1 MLDNLKVLAV
11 GSMFGFL
18 LTKAEVISVRRIH
31 DMFFF
36 REPDLYLIIASAVAV
51 AALSLWLLRRL
62 GLRTPD
68 GKPAVIAEKPLDK
81 GTFPGGVLFG
91 AGWFLAGTCPGPIFA
106 QLGAGEAMA
115 AFTLAGALAG
125 ALAYA
130 MVRHRLPH

>member
-11 GSMFGFL
+11 GTLFGFL
-18 LTKAEVISVRRIH
+18 LTKAEVISVQRIH

-62 GLRTPD
+62 GVRTST
-68 GKPAVIAEKPLDK
+68 GEPAAVAEKPLDK
-81 GTFPGGVLFG
+81 GTFPGGVIFG

-115 AFTLAGALAG
+115 AFTLAGALSGAFAY
-125 ALAYA
+125 ALA
-130 MVRHRLPH
+130 RHRLPH